1 MKKINLFIKGFED
14 LEYLKEVDKGT
25 FVGLVPYNCTPGTSI
40 DVLKFDGEE
49 FDISDEKY
57 NISKGELKTVL
68 NFDNIEDRTD
78 IAVSDVSG
86 LFVAGAKLRINDGIY
101 VIKDKETFDL
111 YMCIGIAKF
120 IKIKE
125 NIPSTNCKYSYL
137 YYLPKEGENIL
148 NEEGNVEI
156 HNDLVDLKTTD
167 TRIEVDDDGQPTF
180 YSNVD
185 KKDYEKKIKDKK
197 EDEDTINVNGKIY
210 EYTNLT
216 DNIISSSDRISNL
229 ENHFEKFI
237 EDTTKVID
245 GQKEFNNKSVDNLV
259 KFKSQ
264 ISDIEVQLEAQTK
277 VISNIVDN
285 CVFKSQISNIEE
297 TIETQKEFNNKI
309 INNLKKMNK
318 TALRNDIYNFILF
331 IFLFILIF
339 TK

>member
-1 MKKINLFIKGFED
+1 MKKINLFVKGFED
-14 LEYLKEVDKGT
+14 LEYLKELDKGT

-68 NFDNIEDRTD
+68 DFDNVEDRTD

-120 IKIKE
+120 IKVKE
-125 NIPSTNCKYSYL
+125 NIPSANCKYSYL

-185 KKDYEKKIKDKK
+185 KEDYEKKNKDKK
-197 EDEDTINVNGKIY
+197 EDETINVNGKIY
-210 EYTNLT
+210 GYTNLT
-216 DNIISSSDRISNL
+216 DNILTTSDRISNL

-264 ISDIEVQLEAQTK
+264 ISNIEVQLEAQTK

-297 TIETQKEFNNKI
+297 EFKRQKEFNNKTI
-309 INNLKKMNK
+309 KTIFANNIFNL
-318 TALRNDIYNFILF
+318 ILF
-331 IFLFILIF
+331 IILFILIIL
-339 TK
+339 K

>member
-1 MKKINLFIKGFED
+1 MKKINLFVKGFED
-14 LEYLKEVDKGT
+14 LEYLKELDKGT
-25 FVGLVPYNCTPGTSI
+25 FVGLVPYKCSPGTAI
-40 DVLKFDGEE
+40 DVLEFDGEE

-68 NFDNIEDRTD
+68 DFDNIEDRTD
-78 IAVSDVSG
+78 IAVSDASG
-86 LFVAGAKLRINDGIY
+86 LLIAGAKLRINDGIY
-101 VIKDKETFDL
+101 VIIDKETFDL

-120 IKIKE
+120 VKVKE
-125 NIPSTNCKYSYL
+125 NIPSSNCKYSYL

-156 HNDLVDLKTTD
+156 HNDLVDLKTKD
-167 TRIEVDDDGQPTF
+167 TRIEVDEDGQPTF

-185 KKDYEKKIKDKK
+185 KEDYEKKNKDKK
-197 EDEDTINVNGKIY
+197 YDETINVNGKTY

-216 DNIISSSDRISNL
+216 SNIISSSDRISNL
-229 ENHFEKFI
+229 EDHFKKFI
-237 EDTTKVID
+237 EDTTKIID

-297 TIETQKEFNNKI
+297 EFKTQKEFNNKTI
-309 INNLKKMNK
+309 KTLKSIFANNIVNL
-318 TALRNDIYNFILF
+318 ILF
-331 IFLFILIF
+331 IILFILIIL
-339 TK
+339 K

>member
-1 MKKINLFIKGFED
+1 MKKINLFVKGFGD
-14 LEYLKEVDKGT
+14 LEYLKELDKGT
-25 FVGLVPYNCTPGTSI
+25 FVGLVPYKCAPGTSI
-40 DVLKFDGEE
+40 DVLEFDGEE

-78 IAVSDVSG
+78 IAVSDPSG
-86 LFVAGAKLRINDGIY
+86 LLIAGAKLRINDGIY

-120 IKIKE
+120 VKVKE
-125 NIPSTNCKYSYL
+125 NVPSTNCKYSYL

-156 HNDLVDLKTTD
+156 HNDLVDLKTTN
-167 TRIEVDDDGQPTF
+167 TRMEVDEDGQPTF

-185 KKDYEKKIKDKK
+185 KEDYEKKNKDKK
-197 EDEDTINVNGKIY
+197 EDESIDVNGKTY
-210 EYTNLT
+210 KYTNLT
-216 DNIISSSDRISNL
+216 SNIISSSDRISNL
-229 ENHFEKFI
+229 EDHFKKFI
-237 EDTTKVID
+237 EDATKIID

-277 VISNIVDN
+277 VISNILDN

-297 TIETQKEFNNKI
+297 EFKTQKEFNNKTI
-309 INNLKKMNK
+309 KTLKSIFANNIVNL
-318 TALRNDIYNFILF
+318 ILF
-331 IFLFILIF
+331 IILFILIIL
-339 TK
+339 K

>member
-1 MKKINLFIKGFED
+1 MKKINLFVKGFED

-40 DVLKFDGEE
+40 DVLEFDGEE

-68 NFDNIEDRTD
+68 DFDNVEDRTD

-120 IKIKE
+120 VKVKE
-125 NIPSTNCKYSYL
+125 NIPSANCKYSYL

-148 NEEGNVEI
+148 NDEGNVEI

-185 KKDYEKKIKDKK
+185 KEDYEKKNKDKK
-197 EDEDTINVNGKIY
+197 EDETINVNGKIY
-210 EYTNLT
+210 ECSNLT
-216 DNIISSSDRISNL
+216 STVLSSSEKITDL

-237 EDTTKVID
+237 EDTTKIID
-245 GQKEFNNKSVDNLV
+245 AQKEFNNKTVDNLV

-264 ISDIEVQLEAQTK
+264 ISDI
-277 VISNIVDN
+277 
-285 CVFKSQISNIEE
+285 IEE
-297 TIETQKEFNNKI
+297 ELQIQKEFNNKTINTLKNIFLNNI
-309 INNLKKMNK
+309 INL
-318 TALRNDIYNFILF
+318 ILF
-331 IFLFILIF
+331 IILFILVF
-339 TK
+339 LK

>member
-1 MKKINLFIKGFED
+1 MKKINLFVKGFED
-14 LEYLKEVDKGT
+14 LEYLKEVDKDT
-25 FVGLVPYNCTPGTSI
+25 FVGLVPYKCTPGTAI
-40 DVLKFDGEE
+40 DVLEFDGEE

-68 NFDNIEDRTD
+68 NFDNVEDRTD
-78 IAVSDVSG
+78 IAVSDSSG
-86 LFVAGAKLRINDGIY
+86 LLIAGAKLRINDGIY

-120 IKIKE
+120 VKVKE
-125 NIPSTNCKYSYL
+125 NIPSANCKYSYL

-156 HNDLVDLKTTD
+156 HNDLVDLKTTN
-167 TRIEVDDDGQPTF
+167 TRMEVDEDGQPTF

-185 KKDYEKKIKDKK
+185 KEDYEKKNKDKK
-197 EDEDTINVNGKIY
+197 EDNTINVNGKIY

-216 DNIISSSDRISNL
+216 SNIISSSDRISNL
-229 ENHFEKFI
+229 EDHFKKFI

-264 ISDIEVQLEAQTK
+264 ISDIQVQLEAQTK
-277 VISNIVDN
+277 VISNILDN

-297 TIETQKEFNNKI
+297 GFKTQKEFNTKTI
-309 INNLKKMNK
+309 KTLKTIFANNIVNNIVNL
-318 TALRNDIYNFILF
+318 ILF
-331 IFLFILIF
+331 IILFILIIL
-339 TK
+339 K

>member
-1 MKKINLFIKGFED
+1 MKKINLFVKGFED

-25 FVGLVPYNCTPGTSI
+25 FVGLVPYKCAPGTSI
-40 DVLKFDGEE
+40 DVLEFDGEE

-68 NFDNIEDRTD
+68 NFDNVEDRTD
-78 IAVSDVSG
+78 IAVSDSSG
-86 LFVAGAKLRINDGIY
+86 LLIAGAKLRINDGIY
-101 VIKDKETFDL
+101 VIKDKKTFDL

-120 IKIKE
+120 VKVKE
-125 NIPSTNCKYSYL
+125 NIPSANCKYSYL

-167 TRIEVDDDGQPTF
+167 TRMEVDEDGQPTF

-185 KKDYEKKIKDKK
+185 KEDYEKKNKDKK
-197 EDEDTINVNGKIY
+197 EDESIDVNGKTY
-210 EYTNLT
+210 KYTNLT
-216 DNIISSSDRISNL
+216 SNIISSSDRISNL
-229 ENHFEKFI
+229 EDHFKKFI
-237 EDTTKVID
+237 EDATKIID

-277 VISNIVDN
+277 VISNILDN

-297 TIETQKEFNNKI
+297 EFKTQKEFNNKTI
-309 INNLKKMNK
+309 KTLKSIFANNIVNL
-318 TALRNDIYNFILF
+318 ILF
-331 IFLFILIF
+331 IILFILIIL
-339 TK
+339 K

>member
-1 MKKINLFIKGFED
+1 MKKINLFVKGFGD
-14 LEYLKEVDKGT
+14 LEYLKELDKGT
-25 FVGLVPYNCTPGTSI
+25 FVGLVPYKCAPGTSI
-40 DVLKFDGEE
+40 DVLEFDGEE

-68 NFDNIEDRTD
+68 NFDNVEDRTD

-86 LFVAGAKLRINDGIY
+86 LLIAGAKLRINDGIY

-120 IKIKE
+120 VKVKE
-125 NIPSTNCKYSYL
+125 NVPSANCKYSYL

-167 TRIEVDDDGQPTF
+167 TRIEVDEDGQPTF

-185 KKDYEKKIKDKK
+185 KEDYEKKNKDKK
-197 EDEDTINVNGKIY
+197 EDNTINVNGKIY

-216 DNIISSSDRISNL
+216 SNIISSSDRITNL
-229 ENHFEKFI
+229 EDHFKKFI
-237 EDTTKVID
+237 EDATKIID

-264 ISDIEVQLEAQTK
+264 ISDIQVQLEAQTK
-277 VISNIVDN
+277 VISNILDN

-297 TIETQKEFNNKI
+297 EFKTQKEFNNKTI
-309 INNLKKMNK
+309 KTLKTIFANNIVNNIVNL
-318 TALRNDIYNFILF
+318 ILF
-331 IFLFILIF
+331 IILFILIIL
-339 TK
+339 K

>member
-1 MKKINLFIKGFED
+1 MKKINLFVKGFED
-14 LEYLKEVDKGT
+14 LEYLKELDKGT
-25 FVGLVPYNCTPGTSI
+25 LVGLVPYKCTPGTSI
-40 DVLKFDGEE
+40 DVLEFDGEE

-68 NFDNIEDRTD
+68 DFDNVEDRTD

-125 NIPSTNCKYSYL
+125 NIPSANCKYSYL

-185 KKDYEKKIKDKK
+185 KEDYEKKIKDKK
-197 EDEDTINVNGKIY
+197 EDKDTINVNGKTY

-216 DNIISSSDRISNL
+216 SNIITTSDRITDL

-237 EDTTKVID
+237 EDTTKIID
-245 GQKEFNNKSVDNLV
+245 EQKEFNNKTVDNFA
-259 KFKSQ
+259 KNKIQ
-264 ISDIEVQLEAQTK
+264 ITDIEEIIEA
-277 VISNIVDN
+277 
-285 CVFKSQISNIEE
+285 
-297 TIETQKEFNNKI
+297 QKEFNNKI

-318 TALRNDIYNFILF
+318 TALRNDIFNLLLF
-331 IFLFILIF
+331 IVLFILIF

>member
-1 MKKINLFIKGFED
+1 MKKINLFVKGFGD
-14 LEYLKEVDKGT
+14 LEYLKEIDKGT
-25 FVGLVPYNCTPGTSI
+25 FVGLVPYKCAPGTSI
-40 DVLKFDGEE
+40 DVLEFDGEE

-68 NFDNIEDRTD
+68 NFDNVEDRAD
-78 IAVSDVSG
+78 IAVSDSSG
-86 LFVAGAKLRINDGIY
+86 LLIAGAKLRINDGIY

-120 IKIKE
+120 VKVKE
-125 NIPSTNCKYSYL
+125 NIPSANCKYSYL

-185 KKDYEKKIKDKK
+185 KEDYDKKIKDKK
-197 EDEDTINVNGKIY
+197 EDETINVNGKIY
-210 EYTNLT
+210 ECTNLT
-216 DNIISSSDRISNL
+216 DNILTTSDRIDNL
-229 ENHFEKFI
+229 EDHFKKFI
-237 EDTTKVID
+237 EDTTKIID

-264 ISDIEVQLEAQTK
+264 ISDIEVQLKAQTE
-277 VISNIVDN
+277 VITNIMDN

-297 TIETQKEFNNKI
+297 EFKAQKEFNNKT
-309 INNLKKMNK
+309 INTIFVNNILNL
-318 TALRNDIYNFILF
+318 ILF
-331 IFLFILIF
+331 IILFILIIL
-339 TK
+339 K

>member
-1 MKKINLFIKGFED
+1 MKKINLFVKGFED

-25 FVGLVPYNCTPGTSI
+25 FVGLVPYKCTPGTSI
-40 DVLKFDGEE
+40 DVLEFDGEE

-57 NISKGELKTVL
+57 NISKGELKTL
-68 NFDNIEDRTD
+68 LDFDNVEDRTD

-120 IKIKE
+120 IKVKE
-125 NIPSTNCKYSYL
+125 NIPSANCKYSYL

-185 KKDYEKKIKDKK
+185 K
-197 EDEDTINVNGKIY
+197 EDDTINVNGKTY
-210 EYTNLT
+210 ECTNLT
-216 DNIISSSDRISNL
+216 DNIVTASDRIDNL
-229 ENHFEKFI
+229 EEDFKKFI
-237 EDTTKVID
+237 EDSTKIID
-245 GQKEFNNKSVDNLV
+245 AQKEFNNKTVDNLV

-264 ISDIEVQLEAQTK
+264 ISDI
-277 VISNIVDN
+277 
-285 CVFKSQISNIEE
+285 IEE
-297 TIETQKEFNNKI
+297 ELQIQKEFNNKTINTLKTIFLNNI
-309 INNLKKMNK
+309 INL
-318 TALRNDIYNFILF
+318 ILF
-331 IFLFILIF
+331 IILFILVF
-339 TK
+339 LK

>member
-1 MKKINLFIKGFED
+1 MKKINLFVKGFED
-14 LEYLKEVDKGT
+14 LEYLKEVDKDT
-25 FVGLVPYNCTPGTSI
+25 FVGLVPYKCTPGTSI

-68 NFDNIEDRTD
+68 NFDNVEDRTD
-78 IAVSDVSG
+78 IAVSDSSG
-86 LFVAGAKLRINDGIY
+86 LLIAGAKLRINDGIY

-120 IKIKE
+120 IKVKE
-125 NIPSTNCKYSYL
+125 NIPSANCKYSYL

-167 TRIEVDDDGQPTF
+167 TRIEVDNDGQPTF

-185 KKDYEKKIKDKK
+185 KEDYEKKNKDKK
-197 EDEDTINVNGKIY
+197 EDETINVNGKTY
-210 EYTNLT
+210 RSTNLT
-216 DNIISSSDRISNL
+216 STVLSSSEKITDL

-237 EDTTKVID
+237 EDTTKIID
-245 GQKEFNNKSVDNLV
+245 AQKEFNNKTVDNLV

-264 ISDIEVQLEAQTK
+264 ISDI
-277 VISNIVDN
+277 
-285 CVFKSQISNIEE
+285 IEE
-297 TIETQKEFNNKI
+297 ELQIQKEFNNKTINTLKTIFLNNI
-309 INNLKKMNK
+309 INL
-318 TALRNDIYNFILF
+318 ILF
-331 IFLFILIF
+331 IILFILVF
-339 TK
+339 LK

>member
-1 MKKINLFIKGFED
+1 MKKINLFVKGFED
-14 LEYLKEVDKGT
+14 LEYLKELDKGT
-25 FVGLVPYNCTPGTSI
+25 LVGLVPYKCTPGTSI
-40 DVLKFDGEE
+40 DILEFDGEE

-68 NFDNIEDRTD
+68 DFDNVEDRTD

-120 IKIKE
+120 IKVKE
-125 NIPSTNCKYSYL
+125 NIPSANCKYSYL

-185 KKDYEKKIKDKK
+185 KEDYDKKIKDKK
-197 EDEDTINVNGKIY
+197 EDETINVNGKIY

-216 DNIISSSDRISNL
+216 NNILTSSDRITDL
-229 ENHFEKFI
+229 EDHFKKFI

-297 TIETQKEFNNKI
+297 EFKTQKEFNNKTIKTIFANNI
-309 INNLKKMNK
+309 IHL
-318 TALRNDIYNFILF
+318 LLF
-331 IFLFILIF
+331 IVLFILIIV
-339 TK
+339 K

>member
-1 MKKINLFIKGFED
+1 MKKINLFVKGFED

-40 DVLKFDGEE
+40 DVLEFDGEE

-68 NFDNIEDRTD
+68 DFDNVEDRTD
-78 IAVSDVSG
+78 IAVSDSSG
-86 LFVAGAKLRINDGIY
+86 LLIAGAKLRINDGIY

-120 IKIKE
+120 VKVKE
-125 NIPSTNCKYSYL
+125 NVPSANCKYSYL

-156 HNDLVDLKTTD
+156 HNDLVDLKTTN
-167 TRIEVDDDGQPTF
+167 TRIEVDEDGQPTF

-185 KKDYEKKIKDKK
+185 KEDYEKKNKDKK
-197 EDEDTINVNGKIY
+197 EDETINVNGKIY

-216 DNIISSSDRISNL
+216 DNILTTSDRITDL

-237 EDTTKVID
+237 EDITKIID
-245 GQKEFNNKSVDNLV
+245 EQKEFNNKTVDNLV
-259 KFKSQ
+259 KFK
-264 ISDIEVQLEAQTK
+264 L
-277 VISNIVDN
+277 
-285 CVFKSQISNIEE
+285 QISNIEE
-297 TIETQKEFNNKI
+297 ELEKQKEFTNKI

-318 TALRNDIYNFILF
+318 TALRNDIIHLLLF
-331 IFLFILIF
+331 IILFILIIV
-339 TK
+339 K

>member
-1 MKKINLFIKGFED
+1 MKKINLFVKGFED
-14 LEYLKEVDKGT
+14 LEYLKELDKGT

-68 NFDNIEDRTD
+68 DFDNVEDRTD
-78 IAVSDVSG
+78 IAVSDSSG

-120 IKIKE
+120 IKVKE
-125 NIPSTNCKYSYL
+125 NIPSANCKYSYL

-185 KKDYEKKIKDKK
+185 KEDYEKKIKDKK
-197 EDEDTINVNGKIY
+197 EDETINVNGKIY

-216 DNIISSSDRISNL
+216 DNILTTSDRIDNL

-264 ISDIEVQLEAQTK
+264 ISNIEVQLEAQTK

-297 TIETQKEFNNKI
+297 EFKTQKEFNNKTI
-309 INNLKKMNK
+309 DFLNKMN
-318 TALRNDIYNFILF
+318 RSIFVNNSIYLLLSI
-331 IFLFILIF
+331 ILFILIF
-339 TK
+339 LK

>member
-1 MKKINLFIKGFED
+1 MKKINLFVKGFED
-14 LEYLKEVDKGT
+14 LEYLKEIDKGT
-25 FVGLVPYNCTPGTSI
+25 FVGLVPYKCAPGTSI
-40 DVLKFDGEE
+40 DVLEFDGEE

-68 NFDNIEDRTD
+68 DFDNIEDRTD

-86 LFVAGAKLRINDGIY
+86 LLIAGAKLRINDGIY

-120 IKIKE
+120 VKVKE
-125 NIPSTNCKYSYL
+125 NIPSANCKYSYL

-156 HNDLVDLKTTD
+156 HNDLVDLKTTN
-167 TRIEVDDDGQPTF
+167 TRMEVDEDGQPTF

-185 KKDYEKKIKDKK
+185 KEDYEKKNKDKK
-197 EDEDTINVNGKIY
+197 EDNTINVNGKIY

-216 DNIISSSDRISNL
+216 SNIISSSDRISNL
-229 ENHFEKFI
+229 EDHFKKFI
-237 EDTTKVID
+237 EDATKIID

-264 ISDIEVQLEAQTK
+264 ISDIQVQLEAQTK
-277 VISNIVDN
+277 VISNILDN

-297 TIETQKEFNNKI
+297 EFKTQKEFNNKTI
-309 INNLKKMNK
+309 KTLKTIFANNIVNNIVNL
-318 TALRNDIYNFILF
+318 ILF
-331 IFLFILIF
+331 IILFILIIL
-339 TK
+339 K

>member
-1 MKKINLFIKGFED
+1 MKKINLFVKGFGD
-14 LEYLKEVDKGT
+14 LEYLKELDKGT
-25 FVGLVPYNCTPGTSI
+25 FVGLVPYKCAPGTSI
-40 DVLKFDGEE
+40 DVLEFDGEE

-78 IAVSDVSG
+78 IAVSDPSG
-86 LFVAGAKLRINDGIY
+86 LLIAGAKLRINDGIY

-120 IKIKE
+120 VKVKE
-125 NIPSTNCKYSYL
+125 NIPSANCKYSYL

-167 TRIEVDDDGQPTF
+167 TRIEVDEDGQPTF

-185 KKDYEKKIKDKK
+185 KEDYEKKNKDKK
-197 EDEDTINVNGKIY
+197 DDESIDVNGKTY
-210 EYTNLT
+210 KYTNLT
-216 DNIISSSDRISNL
+216 SNIISSSDRISNL
-229 ENHFEKFI
+229 EDHFKKFI

-245 GQKEFNNKSVDNLV
+245 GQKDFNNKSVDNLV

-264 ISDIEVQLEAQTK
+264 ISDIEVQVKAQTE
-277 VISNIVDN
+277 VISNILDN

-297 TIETQKEFNNKI
+297 EFKTQKEFNNKT
-309 INNLKKMNK
+309 INALKKINK
-318 TALRNDIYNFILF
+318 TIVGNNIYNLILF
-331 IFLFILIF
+331 IILFILIIL
-339 TK
+339 K

>member
-1 MKKINLFIKGFED
+1 MKKINLFVKGFED

-25 FVGLVPYNCTPGTSI
+25 FVGLVPYKCTPGTSI
-40 DVLKFDGEE
+40 DVLEFDGEE

-68 NFDNIEDRTD
+68 DFDNVEDRTD

-120 IKIKE
+120 IKVKE
-125 NIPSTNCKYSYL
+125 NIPSANCKYSYL

-185 KKDYEKKIKDKK
+185 KEDYEKKIKDKK
-197 EDEDTINVNGKIY
+197 EDETINVNGKTY
-210 EYTNLT
+210 ECTNLT
-216 DNIISSSDRISNL
+216 DNILTTSDKITDL

-237 EDTTKVID
+237 EDITKIID
-245 GQKEFNNKSVDNLV
+245 EQKEFNNKTVDNLV

-264 ISDIEVQLEAQTK
+264 ISDIKEELEK
-277 VISNIVDN
+277 
-285 CVFKSQISNIEE
+285 
-297 TIETQKEFNNKI
+297 QKEFINKI
-309 INNLKKMNK
+309 INNLNKMNK
-318 TALRNDIYNFILF
+318 IALRNDIIYLLLF
-331 IFLFILIF
+331 LILFILIIV
-339 TK
+339 K

>member
-1 MKKINLFIKGFED
+1 MKKINLFVKGFED

-25 FVGLVPYNCTPGTSI
+25 FVGLVPYKCTPGTSI
-40 DVLKFDGEE
+40 DVLEFDGEE

-68 NFDNIEDRTD
+68 NFDNVEDRTD

-120 IKIKE
+120 VKVKE
-125 NIPSTNCKYSYL
+125 NIPSANCKYSYL

-185 KKDYEKKIKDKK
+185 KEDYDKKIKDKK
-197 EDEDTINVNGKIY
+197 EDETINVNGKIY
-210 EYTNLT
+210 ECTNLT
-216 DNIISSSDRISNL
+216 DNILTTSDRIDNL
-229 ENHFEKFI
+229 EKDFKKFI
-237 EDTTKVID
+237 EDLTKIID
-245 GQKEFNNKSVDNLV
+245 GQKEFNNKTVDNLD
-259 KFKSQ
+259 KFKMIQ
-264 ISDIEVQLEAQTK
+264 DDFIEIIEA
-277 VISNIVDN
+277 
-285 CVFKSQISNIEE
+285 
-297 TIETQKEFNNKI
+297 QKEFNNKT

-318 TALRNDIYNFILF
+318 TALRNDIFNLILF
-331 IFLFILIF
+331 IVLFILIF
-339 TK
+339 IK

>member
-1 MKKINLFIKGFED
+1 MKKINLFVKGFED

-40 DVLKFDGEE
+40 DVLEFDGEE

-68 NFDNIEDRTD
+68 DFDNVEDRTD

-120 IKIKE
+120 VKVKE
-125 NIPSTNCKYSYL
+125 NIPSANCKYSYL

-148 NEEGNVEI
+148 NDEGNVEI

-185 KKDYEKKIKDKK
+185 KEDYDKKIKDKK
-197 EDEDTINVNGKIY
+197 EDETINVNGKTY
-210 EYTNLT
+210 RSTNLT
-216 DNIISSSDRISNL
+216 STVLSSSEKITDL

-237 EDTTKVID
+237 EDTTKIID
-245 GQKEFNNKSVDNLV
+245 AQKEFNNKTVDNLV

-264 ISDIEVQLEAQTK
+264 ISDI
-277 VISNIVDN
+277 
-285 CVFKSQISNIEE
+285 IEE
-297 TIETQKEFNNKI
+297 ELQIQKEFNNKTINTLKTIFLNNI
-309 INNLKKMNK
+309 INL
-318 TALRNDIYNFILF
+318 ILF
-331 IFLFILIF
+331 IILFILVF
-339 TK
+339 LK

>member
-1 MKKINLFIKGFED
+1 MKKINLFVKGFGD
-14 LEYLKEVDKGT
+14 LEYLKEIDKGT
-25 FVGLVPYNCTPGTSI
+25 FVGLVPYKCAPGTSI
-40 DVLKFDGEE
+40 DVLEFDGEE

-68 NFDNIEDRTD
+68 NFDNVEDRTD

-86 LFVAGAKLRINDGIY
+86 LLIAGAKLRINDGIY

-120 IKIKE
+120 VKVKE
-125 NIPSTNCKYSYL
+125 NVPSSNCKYSYL

-167 TRIEVDDDGQPTF
+167 TRMGVDEDGQPTF

-185 KKDYEKKIKDKK
+185 KEDYEKKNEDKK
-197 EDEDTINVNGKIY
+197 DDETIDVNGKTY
-210 EYTNLT
+210 KYTNLT
-216 DNIISSSDRISNL
+216 SNMITSSDRITNL
-229 ENHFEKFI
+229 EDHFKKFI

-245 GQKEFNNKSVDNLV
+245 GQKEFNNKTVDNLV

-264 ISDIEVQLEAQTK
+264 ISDIQVQLEAQTK
-277 VISNIVDN
+277 VISNILDN

-297 TIETQKEFNNKI
+297 GFKTQKEFNTKTI
-309 INNLKKMNK
+309 KTLKTIFANNIVNNIVNL
-318 TALRNDIYNFILF
+318 ILF
-331 IFLFILIF
+331 IILFILIIL
-339 TK
+339 K

>member
-1 MKKINLFIKGFED
+1 MKKINLFVKGFED
-14 LEYLKEVDKGT
+14 LEYLKELDKGT
-25 FVGLVPYNCTPGTSI
+25 FVGLVPYRCAPGTSI
-40 DVLKFDGEE
+40 DVLEFDGEE

-78 IAVSDVSG
+78 IAVSDSSG
-86 LFVAGAKLRINDGIY
+86 LLIAGAKLRINDGIY

-120 IKIKE
+120 IKVKE
-125 NIPSTNCKYSYL
+125 NIPSANCKYSYL

-156 HNDLVDLKTTD
+156 HNDLVDLKTTN
-167 TRIEVDDDGQPTF
+167 TRMEVDEDGQPTF

-185 KKDYEKKIKDKK
+185 KEDYEKKNKDKK
-197 EDEDTINVNGKIY
+197 EDETIDVNGKTY
-210 EYTNLT
+210 KYTNLT
-216 DNIISSSDRISNL
+216 SNIISSSDRISNL
-229 ENHFEKFI
+229 EDYLKKFI
-237 EDTTKVID
+237 EDATKIID

-264 ISDIEVQLEAQTK
+264 ISDIQVQLEAQAK
-277 VISNIVDN
+277 VISNILDN

-297 TIETQKEFNNKI
+297 ELKTQKEFNNKTI
-309 INNLKKMNK
+309 KTLKSIFANNIVNL
-318 TALRNDIYNFILF
+318 ILF
-331 IFLFILIF
+331 IILFILIIL
-339 TK
+339 K

>member
-1 MKKINLFIKGFED
+1 MKKINLFVKGFGD

-25 FVGLVPYNCTPGTSI
+25 FVGLVPYKCAPGTSI
-40 DVLKFDGEE
+40 DVLEFDGEE

-68 NFDNIEDRTD
+68 NFDNVEDRTD
-78 IAVSDVSG
+78 IAVSDPSG
-86 LFVAGAKLRINDGIY
+86 LLIAGAKLRINDGIY
-101 VIKDKETFDL
+101 VIKDKKTFDL

-120 IKIKE
+120 VKVKE
-125 NIPSTNCKYSYL
+125 NIPSANCKYSYL

-167 TRIEVDDDGQPTF
+167 TRMEVDEDGQPTF

-185 KKDYEKKIKDKK
+185 KEDYEKKNKDKK
-197 EDEDTINVNGKIY
+197 EDESIDVNGKTY
-210 EYTNLT
+210 KYTNLT
-216 DNIISSSDRISNL
+216 SNIISSSDRISNL
-229 ENHFEKFI
+229 EDHFKKFI

-277 VISNIVDN
+277 VISNILDN

-297 TIETQKEFNNKI
+297 EFKTQKEFNNKTI
-309 INNLKKMNK
+309 KTLKSIFANNIVNL
-318 TALRNDIYNFILF
+318 ILF
-331 IFLFILIF
+331 IILFILIIL
-339 TK
+339 K

>member
-1 MKKINLFIKGFED
+1 MKKINLFVKGFED
-14 LEYLKEVDKGT
+14 LEYLKELDKGT

-68 NFDNIEDRTD
+68 DFDNVEDRTD

-120 IKIKE
+120 IKVKE
-125 NIPSTNCKYSYL
+125 NIPSANCKYSYL

-185 KKDYEKKIKDKK
+185 KEDYDKKIKDKK
-197 EDEDTINVNGKIY
+197 EDETINVNGKIY

-216 DNIISSSDRISNL
+216 DNILTTSDRISNL

-264 ISDIEVQLEAQTK
+264 ISNIEVQLEAQTK

-297 TIETQKEFNNKI
+297 EFKTQKEFNNKTIKTIFANNI
-309 INNLKKMNK
+309 IHL
-318 TALRNDIYNFILF
+318 LLF
-331 IFLFILIF
+331 IILFILIIL
-339 TK
+339 K

>member
-1 MKKINLFIKGFED
+1 MKKINLFVKGFED
-14 LEYLKEVDKGT
+14 LEYLKELDKGT
-25 FVGLVPYNCTPGTSI
+25 FVGLVPYKCAPGTSI
-40 DVLKFDGEE
+40 DVLEFDGEE

-78 IAVSDVSG
+78 IAVSDSSG
-86 LFVAGAKLRINDGIY
+86 LLIAGAKLRINDGIY

-120 IKIKE
+120 VKVKE
-125 NIPSTNCKYSYL
+125 NVPSTNCKYSYL

-156 HNDLVDLKTTD
+156 HNDLVDLKTTN
-167 TRIEVDDDGQPTF
+167 TRMEVDEDGQPTF

-185 KKDYEKKIKDKK
+185 KEDYEKKNKDKK
-197 EDEDTINVNGKIY
+197 EDESIDVNGKTY
-210 EYTNLT
+210 KYTNLT
-216 DNIISSSDRISNL
+216 SNIISSSDRISNL
-229 ENHFEKFI
+229 EDYFKKFI

-277 VISNIVDN
+277 VISNILDN

-297 TIETQKEFNNKI
+297 EFKTQKEFNNKTI
-309 INNLKKMNK
+309 KTLKSIFANNIVNL
-318 TALRNDIYNFILF
+318 ILF
-331 IFLFILIF
+331 IILFILIIL
-339 TK
+339 K

>member
-1 MKKINLFIKGFED
+1 MKKINLFVKGFED
-14 LEYLKEVDKGT
+14 LEYLKELDKGA

-40 DVLKFDGEE
+40 DVLEFDGEE

-68 NFDNIEDRTD
+68 NFDNVEDRTD

-120 IKIKE
+120 IKVKE
-125 NIPSTNCKYSYL
+125 NIPSANCKYSYL

-185 KKDYEKKIKDKK
+185 KEDYEKKNKDKK
-197 EDEDTINVNGKIY
+197 EDDTINVNGKIY
-210 EYTNLT
+210 ECTNLT
-216 DNIISSSDRISNL
+216 DNILNTSDKITDL

-237 EDTTKVID
+237 EDTTKIID
-245 GQKEFNNKSVDNLV
+245 EQKEFNNKTVDNLV

-264 ISDIEVQLEAQTK
+264 ISDIK
-277 VISNIVDN
+277 
-285 CVFKSQISNIEE
+285 EE
-297 TIETQKEFNNKI
+297 LETQKEFSNKI
-309 INNLKKMNK
+309 INTLNKMNK
-318 TALRNDIYNFILF
+318 IALRNDIIHLLLF
-331 IFLFILIF
+331 LILFILIIV
-339 TK
+339 K

>member
-1 MKKINLFIKGFED
+1 MKKINLFVKGFED
-14 LEYLKEVDKGT
+14 LEYLKELDKGT
-25 FVGLVPYNCTPGTSI
+25 FVGLVPHKCAPGTSI
-40 DVLKFDGEE
+40 DVLEFDGEE

-68 NFDNIEDRTD
+68 DFDNIEDRTD
-78 IAVSDVSG
+78 IAVSDASG
-86 LFVAGAKLRINDGIY
+86 LLIAGAKLRINDGIY

-111 YMCIGIAKF
+111 YMCIGISKF
-120 IKIKE
+120 VKVKE
-125 NIPSTNCKYSYL
+125 NIPSANCKYSYL

-185 KKDYEKKIKDKK
+185 KEDYEKKIKDKK
-197 EDEDTINVNGKIY
+197 EDETINVNGKIY

-216 DNIISSSDRISNL
+216 DNIVTTSDRISNL
-229 ENHFEKFI
+229 EDHFKKFI
-237 EDTTKVID
+237 EDTTKIID

-297 TIETQKEFNNKI
+297 EFKTQKEFNNKTI
-309 INNLKKMNK
+309 KTLKTIFANNIVNL
-318 TALRNDIYNFILF
+318 ILF
-331 IFLFILIF
+331 IILFILIIV
-339 TK
+339 K

>member
-1 MKKINLFIKGFED
+1 MKKINLFVKGFED
-14 LEYLKEVDKGT
+14 LEYLKELDKGT

-68 NFDNIEDRTD
+68 DFDNVEDRTD

-120 IKIKE
+120 IKVKE
-125 NIPSTNCKYSYL
+125 NIPSANCKYSYL

-185 KKDYEKKIKDKK
+185 KEDYDKKIKDKK
-197 EDEDTINVNGKIY
+197 EDETINVNGKIY

-216 DNIISSSDRISNL
+216 DNILTTSDRISNL

-264 ISDIEVQLEAQTK
+264 ISNIEVQLEAQTK

-297 TIETQKEFNNKI
+297 EFKTQKEFNNKTI
-309 INNLKKMNK
+309 DFLNKMN
-318 TALRNDIYNFILF
+318 RSIFVNNSIYLLLSI
-331 IFLFILIF
+331 ILFILIF
-339 TK
+339 LK

>member
-1 MKKINLFIKGFED
+1 MKKINLFVKGFED
-14 LEYLKEVDKGT
+14 LEYLKELDKGT
-25 FVGLVPYNCTPGTSI
+25 LVGLVPYKCTPGTSI
-40 DVLKFDGEE
+40 DILEFDGEE

-68 NFDNIEDRTD
+68 DFDNVEDRTD

-120 IKIKE
+120 IKVKE
-125 NIPSTNCKYSYL
+125 NIPSANCKYSYL

-185 KKDYEKKIKDKK
+185 KEDYEKKNKDKK
-197 EDEDTINVNGKIY
+197 DDETINVNGKTY
-210 EYTNLT
+210 ECTNLT
-216 DNIISSSDRISNL
+216 DNILSSSDKVTDL

-237 EDTTKVID
+237 EDTTKIID
-245 GQKEFNNKSVDNLV
+245 EQKEFNNKTLDNLV
-259 KFKSQ
+259 KFKTQ
-264 ISDIEVQLEAQTK
+264 ISDIEEELEK
-277 VISNIVDN
+277 
-285 CVFKSQISNIEE
+285 
-297 TIETQKEFNNKI
+297 QKEFTNKI
-309 INNLKKMNK
+309 INNLNKMNK
-318 TALRNDIYNFILF
+318 IALRNDIIHLLLF
-331 IFLFILIF
+331 LILFILIIV
-339 TK
+339 K

>member
-1 MKKINLFIKGFED
+1 MKKINLFVKGFED

-25 FVGLVPYNCTPGTSI
+25 FVGLVPYKCTPGTSI
-40 DVLKFDGEE
+40 DVLEFDGEE

-68 NFDNIEDRTD
+68 DFDNLEDRTD

-120 IKIKE
+120 IKVKE
-125 NIPSTNCKYSYL
+125 NIPSANCKYSYL

-185 KKDYEKKIKDKK
+185 KEDYEKKIKDKK
-197 EDEDTINVNGKIY
+197 EDEDTINVNGKTY

-216 DNIISSSDRISNL
+216 SNIITTSDKITDL

-237 EDTTKVID
+237 EDTTKIID
-245 GQKEFNNKSVDNLV
+245 EQKEFNNKTVDNFA
-259 KFKSQ
+259 KNKIQ
-264 ISDIEVQLEAQTK
+264 ITDIEEIIEA
-277 VISNIVDN
+277 
-285 CVFKSQISNIEE
+285 
-297 TIETQKEFNNKI
+297 QKEFNNKI

-318 TALRNDIYNFILF
+318 TALRNDIIHLILF
-331 IFLFILIF
+331 IILFILII

>member
-1 MKKINLFIKGFED
+1 MKKINLFVKGFGD
-14 LEYLKEVDKGT
+14 LEYLKELDKGT
-25 FVGLVPYNCTPGTSI
+25 FVGLVPYKCAPGTSI
-40 DVLKFDGEE
+40 DVLEFDGEE

-68 NFDNIEDRTD
+68 NFDNVEDRTD
-78 IAVSDVSG
+78 IAVSDSSG
-86 LFVAGAKLRINDGIY
+86 LLIAGAKLRINDGIY

-120 IKIKE
+120 VKVKE
-125 NIPSTNCKYSYL
+125 NVPSANCKYSYL

-167 TRIEVDDDGQPTF
+167 TRMEVDEDGQPTF

-185 KKDYEKKIKDKK
+185 KEDYEKKNKDKK
-197 EDEDTINVNGKIY
+197 EDNTINVNGKIY

-216 DNIISSSDRISNL
+216 SNIISSSDRISNL
-229 ENHFEKFI
+229 EDHFKKFI

-245 GQKEFNNKSVDNLV
+245 GQKEFNNKTVDNLV

-264 ISDIEVQLEAQTK
+264 ISDIQVQLEAQTK

-297 TIETQKEFNNKI
+297 EFKIQKEFNDKTI
-309 INNLKKMNK
+309 KTLKSIFANNIVNNIVNL
-318 TALRNDIYNFILF
+318 ILF
-331 IFLFILIF
+331 IILFILIIL
-339 TK
+339 K

>member
-1 MKKINLFIKGFED
+1 MKKINLFVKGFED
-14 LEYLKEVDKGT
+14 LEYLKELDKGT
-25 FVGLVPYNCTPGTSI
+25 LVGLVPYKCTPGTSI
-40 DVLKFDGEE
+40 DVLEFDGEE

-68 NFDNIEDRTD
+68 DFDNVEDRTD

-125 NIPSTNCKYSYL
+125 NIPSANCKYSYL

-185 KKDYEKKIKDKK
+185 KEDYEKKIKDKK
-197 EDEDTINVNGKIY
+197 EDKDTINVNGKTY

-216 DNIISSSDRISNL
+216 SNIITTSDRITDL

-237 EDTTKVID
+237 EDTTKIID
-245 GQKEFNNKSVDNLV
+245 EQKEFNNKTVDNFA
-259 KFKSQ
+259 KNKIQ
-264 ISDIEVQLEAQTK
+264 ITDIEE
-277 VISNIVDN
+277 I
-285 CVFKSQISNIEE
+285 IEE
-297 TIETQKEFNNKI
+297 QKEFNNKI

-318 TALRNDIYNFILF
+318 TALRNDIFNLLLF
-331 IFLFILIF
+331 IVLFILIF

>member
-1 MKKINLFIKGFED
+1 MKKINLFVKGFED
-14 LEYLKEVDKGT
+14 LEYLKELDKGT
-25 FVGLVPYNCTPGTSI
+25 FVGLVPYKCAPGTSI
-40 DVLKFDGEE
+40 DVLEFNGEE

-78 IAVSDVSG
+78 IAVSDPSG
-86 LFVAGAKLRINDGIY
+86 LLIAGAKLRINDGIY

-120 IKIKE
+120 VKVKE
-125 NIPSTNCKYSYL
+125 NIPSANCKYSYL

-156 HNDLVDLKTTD
+156 HNDLVDLKTTN
-167 TRIEVDDDGQPTF
+167 TRMEVDEDGQPTF

-185 KKDYEKKIKDKK
+185 KEDYEKKNKDKK
-197 EDEDTINVNGKIY
+197 EDESIDVNGKTY
-210 EYTNLT
+210 KYTNLT
-216 DNIISSSDRISNL
+216 SNIISSSDRISNL
-229 ENHFEKFI
+229 EDYLKKFI
-237 EDTTKVID
+237 EDATKIID

-264 ISDIEVQLEAQTK
+264 ISDIQVQLEAQTK
-277 VISNIVDN
+277 VISNILDN

-297 TIETQKEFNNKI
+297 EFKTQKEFNNKTI
-309 INNLKKMNK
+309 KTLKSIFANNIVNL
-318 TALRNDIYNFILF
+318 ILF
-331 IFLFILIF
+331 IILFILIIL
-339 TK
+339 K

>member
-1 MKKINLFIKGFED
+1 MKKINLFVKGFED

-25 FVGLVPYNCTPGTSI
+25 FVGLVPYKCTPGTSI
-40 DVLKFDGEE
+40 DVLEFDGEE

-68 NFDNIEDRTD
+68 NFDNVEDRTD

-120 IKIKE
+120 IKVKE
-125 NIPSTNCKYSYL
+125 NIPSANCKYSYL

-185 KKDYEKKIKDKK
+185 KEDYEKKIKDKK
-197 EDEDTINVNGKIY
+197 EDETINVNGKIY
-210 EYTNLT
+210 ECTNLT
-216 DNIISSSDRISNL
+216 DNIVTASDRIDNL
-229 ENHFEKFI
+229 EEDVKKFI
-237 EDTTKVID
+237 EAQKEFNNTTVDNFAKNKTQINNIKETIEA
-245 GQKEFNNKSVDNLV
+245 QKEFNNK
-259 KFKSQ
+259 
-264 ISDIEVQLEAQTK
+264 
-277 VISNIVDN
+277 
-285 CVFKSQISNIEE
+285 
-297 TIETQKEFNNKI
+297 TID
-309 INNLKKMNK
+309 NLKKMNK
-318 TALRNDIYNFILF
+318 TALRNDIIHLLLF
-331 IFLFILIF
+331 IVLFILIF

>member
-1 MKKINLFIKGFED
+1 MKKINLFVKGFED
-14 LEYLKEVDKGT
+14 LEYLKEVDKDT
-25 FVGLVPYNCTPGTSI
+25 LVGVVPYKCAPGTSI
-40 DVLKFDGEE
+40 DVLEFDGEE

-78 IAVSDVSG
+78 IAVSDASG
-86 LFVAGAKLRINDGIY
+86 LLIAGAKLRINDGIY

-120 IKIKE
+120 VKVKE
-125 NIPSTNCKYSYL
+125 NIPSANCKYSYL

-156 HNDLVDLKTTD
+156 HNDLVDLKTTN
-167 TRIEVDDDGQPTF
+167 TRMEVDEDGQPTF

-185 KKDYEKKIKDKK
+185 KEDYEKKNKDKK
-197 EDEDTINVNGKIY
+197 EDNTINVNGKTY

-216 DNIISSSDRISNL
+216 SNIISSSDRISNL
-229 ENHFEKFI
+229 EDYLKKFI
-237 EDTTKVID
+237 EDATKIID

-264 ISDIEVQLEAQTK
+264 ISDIQVQLEAQTK
-277 VISNIVDN
+277 VISNILDN

-297 TIETQKEFNNKI
+297 EFKTQKEFNNKTI
-309 INNLKKMNK
+309 KTLKSIFANNIVNL
-318 TALRNDIYNFILF
+318 ILF
-331 IFLFILIF
+331 IILFILIIL
-339 TK
+339 K